1 MDESKKAR
9 LAELDQRRA
18 GSKLNPTE
26 EQEYQ
31 DLQRERAQRSQ
42 EDQDAQDRAKQDQGR
57 K

>member
-9 LAELDQRRA
+9 LAELEQKRGLGTLTGND
-18 GSKLNPTE
+18 

-42 EDQDAQDRAKQDQGR
+42 EDADAKTRRENNK
-57 K
+57 